1 MYHSTYFSYVQS
13 DLTATFQ
20 IIFHRLSRAVPTWL
34 KLRIVPIMEESLPLE
49 NQQANEK
56 NVKGQIV
63 HIRKVSQKIA
73 FFDVIDGTG
82 KRITVV
88 VKRWE
93 SGDLLTRITRGGEKV
108 HVGDEVYFSGYFEK
122 SGDFSAQNCVVLV
135 LWSSENSN
143 VPFVPIPPENPRS
156 TPGEEPCKYFVN
168 TGACLI
174 KNCRYRH
181 ENLRRDLIEK
191 RVEFVKKKIEKRFLF
206 HESEV
211 VSGSQRATV
220 FSQWIVN
227 KFGLEWL
234 KVRTLLYLKGESTVQ
249 AHKVFGTKSPRP
261 Q

>member
-1 MYHSTYFSYVQS
+1 M
-13 DLTATFQ
+13 
-20 IIFHRLSRAVPTWL
+20 
-34 KLRIVPIMEESLPLE
+34 PLE